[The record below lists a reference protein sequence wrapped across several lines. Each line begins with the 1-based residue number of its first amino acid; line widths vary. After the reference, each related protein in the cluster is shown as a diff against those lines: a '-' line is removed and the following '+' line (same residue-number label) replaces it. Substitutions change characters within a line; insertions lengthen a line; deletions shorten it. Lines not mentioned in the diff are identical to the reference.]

1 MKAPAKKSPRPHTP
15 AKAGR
20 SAGPAASAGR
30 QFPIVG
36 VGASAGGL
44 EAFTQLLKQLPVD
57 TGFGFVLVQHLDP
70 QHESALAKL
79 LTRATTMPVHE
90 VTNNLRVQPN
100 HVYIIPPNTSLGIT
114 HGVLKLRPRSDS
126 RSAHRA
132 VDLFFEALAK
142 DRGERAIGVILS
154 GTATDGTLG
163 LEAIKAEGGLTFA
176 QDDTAR
182 YDSMPRNA
190 VAAGCVDLVLSPD
203 KIARELARIAR
214 HPYVA
219 GQAPGAARPA
229 APTTGDR
236 NESPEQAGFPRILQL
251 LRNHTGVDFSLYKSS
266 TIQRRIMRRTVLSRQ
281 DTPEKYAGF
290 LQGNPKELDAL
301 YADVLINVTSFFRN
315 PEAFDV
321 LRRKVFPRLLAQ
333 RGDEPLRVWVL
344 GCSTGQEAFSL
355 AMTFVEA
362 AEKVPHAHKL
372 QVFATDLNDAN
383 LVKARRGLYAKS
395 LVHDVSPERLR
406 RFFTEEE
413 GGYRVN
419 KPVRELVVFAQQNVI
434 SDPPFS
440 RMDLISCRNVL
451 IYLEPSLQKKVFPNF
466 HYALKPEGCLFLG
479 ASESI
484 GSFTDLF
491 TPLDKRQKLFAK
503 KAASSRAF
511 QLPATKQPGRR
522 PPAGPAP
529 STTLPSGRKSDG
541 TPETWRGELS
551 AEREADRVTVN
562 QFAPPSVLINAD
574 LQILQFRGPTGAYL
588 EPPTGKASF
597 DLLKMARD
605 GLMLPLRAVIER
617 AKKENRTTRTEQVR
631 VRQNGRTR
639 LVNVEVVPLKNLKE
653 RSFLVLFAD
662 AEARGRT
669 TPEATGP
676 VAPPPRHATT
686 REESGRIVALERDLA
701 EARDYLQS
709 TQEYQEA
716 ANEELQASNEEG
728 QSANEELQSLNE
740 ELETSKEELES
751 TNEELTT
758 VNEEMV
764 NRNAELNRLNNDL
777 TNLETSTHLVI
788 VLLNRDLTIRRF
800 STQAEKQFNLLAVD
814 VGRSFGTVRHNLA
827 VPGLDALITTVI
839 ASGQECEREVRTAAG
854 RWYSLRVRPYLTQD
868 KKVDGAVLVLMDI
881 DELKRTE
888 RLISEEHEHAEAII
902 RTVPDPLAILTADL
916 RLLSANESFYRAF
929 KVTPE
934 EAKNH
939 LIYELD
945 RGSWNIPALRRLL
958 EDILP
963 RNSFFDD
970 FEVTHHFARLGRR
983 SLLLNARMLKDPAGS
998 TKEIL
1003 LGIHDITDRKLA
1015 EEALAKARAELARYA
1030 GQLEKQVTKRTA
1042 ELTAA
1047 NRRLVASVRSISRG
1061 KEEYRQL
1068 FVEAQVMH
1076 KKLRHLT
1083 HQILTA
1089 QEEERKKISRELHDD
1104 VVQTLV
1110 GINVELSAL
1119 VHGNSAG
1126 VRALKNKIA
1135 HTQRLVEKSVDS
1147 VHRFARELRPAVL
1160 DDLGLIPALHAY
1172 CVGLAQRKKLK
1183 IKLTA
1188 FGGVEALDSD
1198 KRTALFRVVQE
1209 ALTNVARHA
1218 QATRAQVVI
1227 TRIPDAIR
1235 LEVRDDGKSFKVKK
1249 SLQTKYNKRLGL
1261 VGMRERIEMVGGNL
1275 VIESVSGKGTTVR
1288 AEIPFNHAKNH
1299 Q

>member
-1 MKAPAKKSPRPHTP
+1 M
-15 AKAGR
+15 
-20 SAGPAASAGR
+20 
-30 QFPIVG
+30 
-36 VGASAGGL
+36 
-44 EAFTQLLKQLPVD
+44 
-57 TGFGFVLVQHLDP
+57 
-70 QHESALAKL
+70 
-79 LTRATTMPVHE
+79 
-90 VTNNLRVQPN
+90 
-100 HVYIIPPNTSLGIT
+100 
-114 HGVLKLRPRSDS
+114 
-126 RSAHRA
+126 HRA

-190 VAAGCVDLVLSPD
+190 VAAGCVDFVLSPD
-203 KIARELARIAR
+203 KIARELTRIAR

-219 GQAPGAARPA
+219 GQTPGVVLPPA
-229 APTTGDR
+229 TGSGAGSGTGER
-236 NESPEQAGFPRILQL
+236 NGFQRILLL
-251 LRNHTGVDFSLYKSS
+251 LRNHSGVDFSLYKSS

-281 DTPEKYAGF
+281 ATPEKYADF
-290 LQGNPKELDAL
+290 LQGNAKELDAL
-301 YADVLINVTSFFRN
+301 YSDVLISVTSFFRN
-315 PEAFDV
+315 PEAFE
-321 LRRKVFPRLLAQ
+321 LLKRKVFPRLLAQ

-344 GCSTGQEAFSL
+344 GCSTGQEAFSI
-355 AMTFVEA
+355 AMAFAEA
-362 AEKVPHAHKL
+362 AEKIPHAHKL

-383 LVKARRGLYAKS
+383 LARARRGLYAKS

-406 RFFTEEE
+406 RFFTEED
-413 GGYRVN
+413 GGYRVV
-419 KPVRELVVFAQQNVI
+419 KPLRELVVFAQQNVI

-440 RMDLISCRNVL
+440 RMDLISCRNVM
-451 IYLEPSLQKKVFPNF
+451 IYLEPSLQKKVLPNF
-466 HYALKPEGCLFLG
+466 HYALKPEGYLFLG

-484 GSFTDLF
+484 GNFTDLF
-491 TPLDKRQKLFAK
+491 TPVDKRQKLFAK

-511 QLPATKQPGRR
+511 QLPDRKQPGRR
-522 PPAGPAP
+522 VPAGPVPPAA
-529 STTLPSGRKSDG
+529 LPSGKR
-541 TPETWRGELS
+541 PEGPADIWRGELS

-653 RSFLVLFAD
+653 RSFLVVFED
-662 AEARGRT
+662 AEIRARPTAEPAGS
-669 TPEATGP
+669 
-676 VAPPPRHATT
+676 APPAPRHPAP
-686 REESGRIVALERDLA
+686 REESGRIAALERDLA

-709 TQEYQEA
+709 IQEHQEA

-777 TNLETSTHLVI
+777 TNLETSTKLVI

-800 STQAEKQFNLLAVD
+800 SAQAEKQFSLLATD
-814 VGRSFGTVRHNLA
+814 LGRSIGTVRHNLQL
-827 VPGLDALITTVI
+827 PGLDALITQVI

-854 RWYSLRVRPYLTQD
+854 RWYSLRIRPYLTQD
-868 KKVDGAVLVLMDI
+868 KRVDGVVLVLMDI

-902 RTVPDPLAILTADL
+902 RTVPDPLVILTADL

-934 EAKNH
+934 DTKDR

-958 EDILP
+958 EDVLP

-983 SLLLNARMLKDPAGS
+983 SLLLNARMLKDPGGG

-1015 EEALAKARAELARYA
+1015 EEALATARAELARYA
-1030 GQLEKQVTKRTA
+1030 GQLEKEVARRTA
-1042 ELTAA
+1042 ELTAT
-1047 NRRLVASVRSISRG
+1047 NRRLQTSVHAISQGRE
-1061 KEEYRQL
+1061 KYRL
-1068 FVEAQVMH
+1068 LLEEAQVMH

-1126 VRALKNKIA
+1126 VRLLKNKIA

-1172 CVGLAQRKKLK
+1172 CVSLARRKKLK
-1183 IKLTA
+1183 IRLTA

-1198 KRTALFRVVQE
+1198 KRTVLFRVVQE

-1218 QATRAQVVI
+1218 HATRAQVVI
-1227 TRIPDAIR
+1227 TKIPGAIR
-1235 LEVRDDGKSFKVKK
+1235 LEVRDNGKSFKVKK
-1249 SLQTKYNKRLGL
+1249 TLQIKYNKRLGL

-1275 VIESVSGKGTTVR
+1275 AIDSVSGKGTTVR
-1288 AEIPFNHAKNH
+1288 AEIPFNHAKN
-1299 Q
+1299 